1 VASLRR
7 PQPARS
13 TIGGPPGHWLLG
25 HSRPLQHDPL
35 GYLLSVGRAHG
46 NARLRF
52 GPFPMLLLSDP
63 RAIEEVLVTRQ
74 RLFEKSLTTHRLR
87 LIVGNGLLTS
97 EGASWRS
104 HRRLVQPAF
113 HRDRIAGYA
122 ATMSASAAAT
132 AESWSDGEE
141 RRLVDDLS
149 RLTLDVVARC
159 LFGTDLDEQAPLIS
173 AAITSATEPLYD
185 RLSTFW
191 VFAPDGF
198 PTPHSRAFRRANAT
212 FDRAVTAVVERRQ
225 AAGSVGSDLLGLLL
239 AARDEDGRP
248 MSRREV
254 RDELVTLL
262 LAGHDTSAMALTWAL
277 VLLSQAPAVEAELH
291 AELDAVLNGR
301 PAGLDDL
308 SRLVLTRR
316 VVDETMRLY
325 PPAWIIERSPR
336 ATVTIAGER
345 VRPGTTVI
353 LCPWVTHRDP
363 RWFEEPD
370 SFRPERW
377 AAPSVARLPR
387 FAYFP
392 FGGGARVCLGTTFA
406 LTETTLLLATLAQRW
421 RFELLP
427 GQSLA
432 PQPRVTLRPA
442 GGLRVRVHARRQ
454 ERGAQR
460 PGMARALTA
469 R

>member
-1 VASLRR
+1 
-7 PQPARS
+7 
-13 TIGGPPGHWLLG
+13 LLG
-25 HSRPLQHDPL
+25 
-35 GYLLSVGRAHG
+35 VGRAYG
-46 NARLRF
+46 NARLGF
-52 GPFPMLLLSDP
+52 GPFPMLLLTDP
-63 RAIEEVLVTRQ
+63 RAIEEVLVTQQ
-74 RLFEKSLTTHRLR
+74 RFFEKSLTTHRLR

-97 EGASWRS
+97 EGAHWRS

-113 HRDRIAGYA
+113 HRARIAGYA

-132 AESWSDGEE
+132 AEGWVDGEE

-159 LFGTDLDEQAPLIS
+159 LFGSDLDEQAPLIS
-173 AAITSATEPLYD
+173 AAIKSATEPLYN

-198 PTPHSRAFRRANAT
+198 PTPHSPAIWRANAT
-212 FDRAVTAVVERRQ
+212 FDRAVAGIVERRQ
-225 AAGSVGSDLLGLLL
+225 KTGSPASDLLGVLLE
-239 AARDEDGRP
+239 ARDEDGRP

-277 VLLSQAPAVEAELH
+277 VLLSRAPAVEAELH
-291 AELDAVLNGR
+291 GELDAVLHGR
-301 PAGLDDL
+301 PATLDDL
-308 SRLVLTRR
+308 PRLVVTRR

-336 ATVTIAGER
+336 STVTIAGER
-345 VRPGTTVI
+345 VSRGTTVI

-363 RWFEEPD
+363 RWFEDPD

-377 AAPSVARLPR
+377 AEPSMARLPR

-392 FGGGARVCLGTTFA
+392 FGGGARVCLGNTFA

-421 RFELLP
+421 RFEFLP

-432 PQPRVTLRPA
+432 PQARVTLRPDSR
-442 GGLRVRVHARRQ
+442 LRVRLHARGR
-454 ERGAQR
+454 APNLQR
-460 PGMARALTA
+460 PGMAGALTA